1 MTIAASALD
10 TAERPLRPKAL
21 KAMAAAKVVFLE
33 CGYDAASMDAIA
45 REAAISK
52 ATLYA
57 HFSSK
62 EELFEAL
69 IRFECRAVNAR
80 LHAPDPENPRIET
93 ELEKTAAN
101 FRSIFAQKQGLD
113 LYRIIVPVAP
123 RFPRLAMVFYDEGP
137 RTCLQQ
143 IADYLEALNAAGRLR
158 IPDARI
164 ASHQFLALVTE
175 DLKLT
180 GELGLQNPAPEHSTA
195 LVRSGIGMFLSFYK
209 A

>member
-1 MTIAASALD
+1 MSTAASPVD
-10 TAERPLRPKAL
+10 TAERPMRPKAL
-21 KAMAAAKVVFLE
+21 KAMSAAKLVFLE
-33 CGYDAASMDAIA
+33 SGYDAATMDAIA
-45 REAAISK
+45 REAGISK

-57 HFSSK
+57 HFASK

-80 LHAPDPENPRIET
+80 LHPPDPGNPRIES
-93 ELEKTAAN
+93 ELEKAAAN
-101 FRSIFAQKQGLD
+101 IRSIFAQKQGLD

-137 RTCLQQ
+137 RTSLQQ
-143 IADYLEALNAAGRLR
+143 IADYLQALDAAGLLR
-158 IPDARI
+158 IPDPRI

-180 GELGLQNPAPEHSTA
+180 GALALADPDPERGTA
-195 LVRSGIGMFLSFYK
+195 LVQSGIGMFLSFYK